1 MRTTKN
7 DSMCR
12 ISAASE
18 HSNAKSTEPIDEIG
32 SLHEEDLLATYE
44 SDSNLEESIDETY
57 FEWPESMLA
66 RQVHSRISEIALA
79 LLFFAILVTFCCMH

>member
-7 DSMCR
+7 DFTCR

-18 HSNAKSTEPIDEIG
+18 HWHVKSTEPIDEIG
-32 SLHEEDLLATYE
+32 SLHEEDLLASYE
-44 SDSNLEESIDETY
+44 ENADETY

-66 RQVHSRISEIALA
+66 RQVHSRITEAALA
-79 LLFFAILVTFCCMH
+79 LLFFAILVAFCCMR

>member
-7 DSMCR
+7 DFTRR

-18 HSNAKSTEPIDEIG
+18 HRHFKSTEPIDEIG
-32 SLHEEDLLATYE
+32 SLHEEDLLAPYGP
-44 SDSNLEESIDETY
+44 DNNLEENADETY

-66 RQVHSRISEIALA
+66 RQVHSRISEVALA
-79 LLFFAILVTFCCMH
+79 LLFFAILVAFCCMH